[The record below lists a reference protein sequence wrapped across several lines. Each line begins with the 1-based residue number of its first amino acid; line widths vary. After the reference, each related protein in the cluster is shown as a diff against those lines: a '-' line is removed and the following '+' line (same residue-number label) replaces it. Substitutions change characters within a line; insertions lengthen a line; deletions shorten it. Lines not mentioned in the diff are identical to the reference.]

1 MNWVIFELLLIICM
15 VDQTHSPSSH
25 KLKIFKKSHNH
36 YHINYD
42 VKKISEEILVT
53 FTIDYY
59 HVILRN
65 IVCEKVNHANL
76 L

>member
-1 MNWVIFELLLIICM
+1 M

-53 FTIDYY
+53 FTIDY
-59 HVILRN
+59 
-65 IVCEKVNHANL
+65 
-76 L
+76 